1 MRKVENM
8 NQERTALEYMQA
20 WIHRLLSRKRKLI
33 GLFVWMFLITGM
45 LQVSCKKSDEVSSP
59 EAILEIQDAR
69 NWFTREIVNKEKEM
83 MQLKK
88 WTTAQDSSAR
98 LFARMRK
105 LDKAVDWQQ
114 AKNFSVNGWNYMIV
128 PVEELESA
136 FLNKQ
141 FLRGRALVIYT
152 NPAGIRDL
160 TVVEVLAKPGG
171 SADLIQLVRAGFLNR
186 YQLPKEKRLT
196 GQAELLFYNRSYQ
209 YATGSRLVNGNWQD
223 SQYRLRIKVGAAS
236 KTRMMASM
244 AQSSSCSSCSTM
256 YLVGFFYD
264 MQSGKVDD
272 YSILTQWEECTDK
285 DQDPSYGDGGSDEEE
300 DEDNC
305 EDKCV
310 EDAAEL
316 SSGAYEVAETVS
328 RQETYLDFMRKT
340 VNLKW
345 RTIRGI
351 GWNIYSFEKG
361 VKKINFANP
370 RQWTWESLTHTRMGL
385 EGITIGGS
393 IQIQNDIGTP
403 SFMPGARNILY
414 GGMEVN
420 YDVVYTPICNCPVIR
435 DILQPFRKNYQAGV
449 IWPAN
454 E

>member
-8 NQERTALEYMQA
+8 NQERTALEYMQT

-59 EAILEIQDAR
+59 EAMLEIQDAR

-114 AKNFSVNGWNYMIV
+114 AKNFSVNGWNYMIA

-171 SADLIQLVRAGFLNR
+171 SADLIQLVQAGFLNR
-186 YQLPKEKRLT
+186 YQLPAEKRLT

-285 DQDPSYGDGGSDEEE
+285 DQDPSYGDGGSDEATKKECI
-300 DEDNC
+300 DE
-305 EDKCV
+305 CV
-310 EDAAEL
+310 EDASNL
-316 SSGAYEVAETVS
+316 SSEGREVAITVS
-328 RQETYLDFMRKT
+328 RRELAFDQIRKE
-340 VNLKW
+340 VLLKW
-345 RTIRGI
+345 KVLQGLT
-351 GWNIYSFEKG
+351 WSVYSYEKG
-361 VKKINFANP
+361 TVKMVSMNP
-370 RQWTWESLTHTRMGL
+370 TKWVWESLTHDRMGV
-385 EGITIGGS
+385 EGFSIAGTIEVE
-393 IQIQNDIGTP
+393 NDIGIP
-403 SFMPGARNILY
+403 SFTTGTKNVLY
-414 GGMEVN
+414 AGMQLT
-420 YDVVYTPICNCPVIR
+420 YTMVYTPVCGSCGGLDKVIGP
-435 DILQPFRKNYQAGV
+435 IKKGYTASSFWAATP
-449 IWPAN
+449 
-454 E
+454 